1 MVDMA
6 HLIDSQSNLPTTF
19 IDGGCQKNPSETS
32 DRADFELRKKRFQEQ
47 HADWFF
53 LQKKHFEEHGLW
65 CEGLIPWMS
74 ADVDSLAAD

>member
-6 HLIDSQSNLPTTF
+6 HAIDSQSNLPTTF

-47 HADWFF
+47 YADWFF
-53 LQKKHFEEHGLW
+53 YRKSTLKNTVSGGKAVFRG
-65 CEGLIPWMS
+65 
-74 ADVDSLAAD
+74 

>member
-1 MVDMA
+1 MA
-6 HLIDSQSNLPTTF
+6 HSIDSQSNLPTTF
-19 IDGGCQKNPSETS
+19 IDGGCQENPLETS
-32 DRADFELRKKRFQEQ
+32 ERADFELRENRFQEQ

-74 ADVDSLAAD
+74 ADVDSHAAD